1 MEIKRSAF
9 GKGDGKAGNGV
20 EVEALSVVRGG
31 VETIK
36 ERGGGKG
43 DKGRNQ
49 LGGGLLGMVIGSRFR
64 SRAFAGLD
72 SVSAGWPVEFTLPRD
87 PEFRRRGGG
96 REATSGSSLKSIGAS
111 RRDQRLTFGIF
122 NRLEK
127 MMASIRIE
135 F

>member
-72 SVSAGWPVEFTLPRD
+72 SVSAGWPVEFTPCDYFATRSRI
-87 PEFRRRGGG
+87 PEEGRRERGNFRI
-96 REATSGSSLKSIGAS
+96 L
-111 RRDQRLTFGIF
+111 
-122 NRLEK
+122 
-127 MMASIRIE
+127 IE
-135 F
+135 IDRSE

>member
-20 EVEALSVVRGG
+20 EVEALSVVRSG

-72 SVSAGWPVEFTLPRD
+72 SVSAGWPVEFTPCDYFATRSRI
-87 PEFRRRGGG
+87 PEEG
-96 REATSGSSLKSIGAS
+96 REG
-111 RRDQRLTFGIF
+111 RRERGNF
-122 NRLEK
+122 
-127 MMASIRIE
+127 RILIE
-135 F
+135 IDRSE